1 MGFAVWN
8 DLFKDLAASWRE
20 AWNAGTVIVVD
31 ESMVAWEGATS
42 AHITIIIRKPTPE
55 GFMFKTAACASS
67 NIIVNLEAV
76 EGAEI
81 DR

>member
-1 MGFAVWN
+1 
-8 DLFKDLAASWRE
+8 
-20 AWNAGTVIVVD
+20 
-31 ESMVAWEGATS
+31 MVAWEGATS